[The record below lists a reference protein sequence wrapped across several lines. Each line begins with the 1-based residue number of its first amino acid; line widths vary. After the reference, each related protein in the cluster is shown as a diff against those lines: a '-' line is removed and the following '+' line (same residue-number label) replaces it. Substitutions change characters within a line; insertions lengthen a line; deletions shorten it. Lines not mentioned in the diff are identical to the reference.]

1 MNIHKLGEK
10 QNIKIN
16 NLKQENDKLSKIQE
30 KTTIANFRKN
40 FQISNDLEIIV
51 KKDNKVQVDTDYIGT
66 GAKIEIREK
75 ESKKI
80 LQEYVCLI
88 YGDVSGD
95 GKISA
100 IDYTLI
106 KNDIMGVKKITD
118 PKQKLVANVYE
129 DNKISALDY
138 TLIKNHIINVKK
150 IELR

>member
-1 MNIHKLGEK
+1 M
-10 QNIKIN
+10 
-16 NLKQENDKLSKIQE
+16 
-30 KTTIANFRKN
+30 
-40 FQISNDLEIIV
+40 
-51 KKDNKVQVDTDYIGT
+51 
-66 GAKIEIREK
+66 
-75 ESKKI
+75 
-80 LQEYVCLI
+80 I